1 MMITTE
7 EDKNMED
14 LKNNQNDLQKK
25 LSLISRINW
34 DYNFTEEQVLKIIE
48 DKRNDT
54 VERINFYLK
63 SLETFI
69 WQDLVFLWG
78 LDEVDRLYTDK
89 TRRMIFSK
97 FLREEYDGVFE
108 LLRNKTLS
116 YTERSTEEL
125 EEFKATLLFNRRMRC
140 KNRKFTSPILT
151 RP

>member
-1 MMITTE
+1 MTSTG

-34 DYNFTEEQVLKIIE
+34 DYNFTEDQVLKIIE
-48 DKRNDT
+48 DKNNDS
-54 VERINFYLK
+54 VERINFYVK
-63 SLETFI
+63 SLETFT

-116 YTERSTEEL
+116 YTERSPEEL

>member
-1 MMITTE
+1 
-7 EDKNMED
+7 MED
-14 LKNNQNDLQKK
+14 LKTSQNDLQKK

-34 DYNFTEEQVLKIIE
+34 DYNFTEDQVLKIIE
-48 DKRNDT
+48 DKNNDS
-54 VERINFYLK
+54 VERINFYVK
-63 SLETFI
+63 SLETFT

-97 FLREEYDGVFE
+97 FLRQEYDGVFE

-116 YTERSTEEL
+116 YTERSPEEL

-140 KNRKFTSPILT
+140 KQRVFSSPLLR